1 MIKVYIN
8 IIRKTQSMTRNNI
21 VVHQSVSSPQI
32 REQQLIVA
40 QQHSLFVYI
49 YIYIYTHMIKETHL
63 ANNNTI
69 ASY

>member
-21 VVHQSVSSPQI
+21 VAHESVSSPQI
-32 REQQLIVA
+32 REQQLMVA
-40 QQHSLFVYI
+40 QQLSLSLYI
-49 YIYIYTHMIKETHL
+49 YAHTHMIKQTHL
-63 ANNNTI
+63 TNNNTI